1 MASAASRGQLKLVPP
16 PPGAPD
22 ALKQILARPLPP
34 GADPHL
40 ARFAERTSTA
50 GALYIS
56 TPITTGAR
64 LLAWCRA
71 NPAGA
76 RDDPFGSELR
86 REVMAENIRA
96 LGPLRVRIARAAGAQ
111 PVIDPTELDEQGWAQ
126 ADYHRFWIETI
137 SRYVSALVLADGWQY
152 STGCA
157 FEFSAALLAEMP
169 MLDSDLNPMNLGHAA
184 DLLTRAI
191 VEIEDAGM
199 SSEGPRSALQTL
211 QWAEPGRREPTVV
224 DRVRLKDDVLADLAV
239 DHNVALFASF
249 SPGEPRVRHFVSRGT
264 DSSPAEID
272 GAVARLLTE
281 SREGRLNVRTF
292 RRDESKSSP
301 FVYGLESGQEV
312 VQTVRAFAAEGL
324 FTIVNET
331 IDVHDGGV
339 SGVRLGGTVEFA
351 PDTTPRGVERAD
363 VARMPIALANQ
374 LLSTVYGFPVDVP
387 GGACERIEFSVHP
400 QRVGHR
406 GSHVCVWESEAVEE
420 FEVDTVPSWPNDF
433 SRLIGDKAFGLLI
446 AHLLGAPVPRTTVVS
461 RRIAPFSFGEPTATG
476 EWWLRTA
483 PGQQEPGR
491 FTTRR
496 GWVDPFQLMSEEDPG
511 GTRISAVLAQEGIPA
526 VYAGAT
532 LPGDDSG
539 DFVEGVRGV
548 GDRFM
553 LGEEAPTAIPGHVVS
568 AVRSTARHLSAV
580 LGPVRVEW
588 VFDGRTVW
596 VVQLHRVGA
605 EPVSA
610 LSPGDAQEWVT
621 YDPSDGLDAL
631 RELVRHLAEST
642 TGVVVAGRVG
652 ITSHVGDLLRKARIP
667 ARFGPANR

>member
-1 MASAASRGQLKLVPP
+1 MASAASSGRLRLVPP
-16 PPGAPD
+16 PAEAPD
-22 ALKQILARPLPP
+22 ALKQILARPLPA
-34 GADPHL
+34 GADEHL
-40 ARFAERTSTA
+40 ARFAERTSA
-50 GALYIS
+50 DGALYIS

-71 NPAGA
+71 NPGGP
-76 RDDPFGSELR
+76 RNDPFGSELR
-86 REVMAENIRA
+86 RDVIAENIRA
-96 LGPLRVRIARAAGAQ
+96 LGPLRVRISRVVGSR

-137 SRYVSALVLADGWQY
+137 ARYVSTLVLADGWQY

-157 FEFSAALLAEMP
+157 FEFSAALLADMP
-169 MLDSDLNPMNLGHAA
+169 MLDSDLNPMNQGHAA
-184 DLLTRAI
+184 DLLARAI

-199 SSEGPRSALQTL
+199 SSEGPRSALELL
-211 QWAEPGRREPTVV
+211 QRIEPGRQTTTVAGP
-224 DRVRLKDDVLADLAV
+224 VRLKDDVLADLAAH
-239 DHNVALFASF
+239 HNVALFASF
-249 SPGEPRVRHFVSRGT
+249 SPGEPRVRHLVSRRAGAP
-264 DSSPAEID
+264 PAELD
-272 GAVARLLTE
+272 GIVARLLRE
-281 SREGRLNVRTF
+281 SREGSLNVRTF
-292 RRDESKSSP
+292 RGGESKSSP
-301 FVYGLESGQEV
+301 FVYGLKSVEEV
-312 VQTVRAFAAEGL
+312 VRTVRAFAAEGL

-339 SGVRLGGTVEFA
+339 SGVRLGGIVEFA

-374 LLSTVYGFPVDVP
+374 LLSTVYGFPVEVP
-387 GGACERIEFSVHP
+387 GGARERIEFSVHP

-483 PGQQEPGR
+483 PRQQEPGR
-491 FTTRR
+491 FSTRR
-496 GWVDPFQLMSEEDPG
+496 GWVDPFQLMAEEDPD
-511 GTRISAVLAQEGIPA
+511 GTRISAVLAQEGVPA

-539 DFVEGVRGV
+539 DFVEGVQGD

-553 LGEEAPTAIPGHVVS
+553 LGEESPAALPNDVVS
-568 AVRSTARHLSAV
+568 AVRSITRQFSAL

-588 VFDGRTVW
+588 VFDGRTPW

-605 EPVSA
+605 EPASA
-610 LSPGDAQEWVT
+610 LSPGEAQEWVT
-621 YDPSDGLDAL
+621 FNPADGLDVL
-631 RELVRHLAEST
+631 RELVLSLSEST
-642 TGVVVAGRVG
+642 TGVLVVGRVG
-652 ITSHVGDLLRKARIP
+652 VTSHVGDLLRKARIP
-667 ARFGPANR
+667 ARFGPANG